1 MNKLVI
7 GGKEISEKSPTFI
20 VAEIGQ
26 NHNGDMNIARQ
37 LIDVAKEA
45 GVDAV
50 KFVKR
55 DIESELTREQYNK
68 PYDNPNSFGETYGK
82 HREYLEL
89 SVEQHREL
97 KEYANSKGLI
107 YFSSACDIKSVND
120 MEEIGVPAYKIA
132 SRDLTNIPLIEYIA
146 KIGKPMIL
154 STGMAT
160 LEDIDDAVNTIRKY
174 HNDFALLHCTSEY
187 PTPYEHVNLR
197 RIFTL
202 KKRYDCIVGAS
213 DHTIGIMIPV
223 VAVAL
228 GAKIIEKHI
237 TLHRYMKGTDHA
249 GSLEPDGIKRVVRD
263 IRNFEKALGSDKFEL
278 KDYLFKSRN
287 KLARS
292 LVSKKEIK
300 KGEVLVEDMLTLKSP
315 GTGLLWRERYK
326 ILGKVANRDIE
337 CDVTLKEEYF
347 D

>member
-1 MNKLVI
+1 MNKLI
-7 GGKEISEKSPTFI
+7 IARREISEESPTFI

-26 NHNGDMNIARQ
+26 NHNGDINIAKQ
-37 LIDVAKEA
+37 LINVAEKA

-55 DIESELTREQYNK
+55 DIPSELTKEQYNK
-68 PYDNPNSFGETYGK
+68 PYDNPNSFGKTYGK
-82 HREYLEL
+82 HREFLEL
-89 SVEQHREL
+89 SVAQHKEL

-120 MEEIGVPAYKIA
+120 MESINVPAYKIA

-146 KIGKPMIL
+146 KTGKPMIL
-154 STGMAT
+154 STGMAI
-160 LEDIDDAVNTIRKY
+160 LEDIDDAVRTIRKY
-174 HNDFALLHCTSEY
+174 HDKFALLHCTSEY

-202 KKRYDCIVGAS
+202 KERYKCLVGSS

-223 VAVAL
+223 AAVAL

-249 GSLEPDGIKRVVRD
+249 GSLEPEGISKVVRD
-263 IRNFEKALGSDKFEL
+263 IRNFEKALGDGKFEF
-278 KDYLFKSRN
+278 KDYLLDSRN

-292 LVSKKEIK
+292 LVSKTPIK
-300 KGEVLVEDMLTLKSP
+300 KGEALREDMLTLKSP

-326 ILGKVANRDIE
+326 ILGKVANRDIDI
-337 CDVTLKEEYF
+337 DVTLKEEYF